1 MYIYLIAS
9 FIFFVN
15 KTNRNCPKTGLCLFY
30 LLHLLGHQRP
40 AVPLL
45 CQNSTSANYAST
57 RWVASKKRL
66 STLHHILNFTTVTQ
80 PFQYCPT

>member
-1 MYIYLIAS
+1 MYIYSVAS
-9 FIFFVN
+9 FIFSFVN
-15 KTNRNCPKTGLCLFY
+15 KTIRNCPKTGLCLFY

-45 CQNSTSANYAST
+45 CQNSASANCAST
-57 RWVASKKRL
+57 RWV
-66 STLHHILNFTTVTQ
+66 STLHHILNNFTIVTH